1 VTATLTTGALARAAG
16 VHVETLRY
24 YERRGLLPE
33 PPRRPSGYREYPEAA
48 VGLVRF
54 IRRAQGLGFTLAEIE
69 ELLGLRDL
77 ADCTAV
83 RRLAEAKLADIE
95 KKLRDLKRLRRVL
108 RGLTA
113 QCADEGR
120 VGHCPIV
127 ESLEEA
133 E

>member
-54 IRRAQGLGFTLAEIE
+54 IKRAQGIGFTLAEIE

-95 KKLRDLKRLRRVL
+95 EKLRDLRRLRGVL
-108 RGLTA
+108 KELTDR
-113 QCADEGR
+113 CRDEGSA
-120 VGHCPIV
+120 GHCPIV
-127 ESLEEA
+127 ESLDEA
-133 E
+133 G